1 MYIYKYIYIYIYID
15 LYILTV
21 EGTLGTPN
29 KKEALLRQMS
39 LSQTNYSGYEEPLD
53 LDEILSG
60 ISEIIPR
67 SDTDTQG
74 NNVTNYF

>member
-1 MYIYKYIYIYIYID
+1 MIHICIYINIYID

-29 KKEALLRQMS
+29 KQQALLRQMS
-39 LSQTNYSGYEEPLD
+39 LSRTNYSGYEQPID

-60 ISEIIPR
+60 IWK
-67 SDTDTQG
+67 
-74 NNVTNYF
+74 